1 MGFITA
7 PADGAEMS
15 SSTSTAVFW
24 KLGILVAM
32 ATAVAAI
39 SYYFLVW
46 KPARPKE
53 EKTDEQKFLDWLS
66 GGSQGTPPA
75 SNSGSGNT
83 IPAGNTAPSTT
94 SVIGKKAYANKDGV
108 KVLNV
113 IDASTARIKNKN
125 EYVGVIDGEKT
136 ISGGKFYSINTGS
149 WVVGKSN
156 VFIK

>member
-1 MGFITA
+1 MTKGK
-7 PADGAEMS
+7 
-15 SSTSTAVFW
+15 
-24 KLGILVAM
+24 KLGLILLIG
-32 ATAVAAI
+32 AAAAGL

-46 KPARPKE
+46 KPAHPKTD

-75 SNSGSGNT
+75 SNNGSGNT
-83 IPAGNTAPSTT
+83 MPTGNTTPTTT

-156 VFIK
+156 VFIQ